1 VSEEWKYSSSS
12 SSAHTTV
19 LKMAVLCSKL
29 YVSGFDLVEHG
40 DEEGVGREHADV
52 HIGHTKGQCGD
63 LSCGVR
69 CSAVV
74 WSCVSKVRVRV
85 GVCVGVEVT

>member
-1 VSEEWKYSSSS
+1 
-12 SSAHTTV
+12 
-19 LKMAVLCSKL
+19 MAVLCSQL
-29 YVSGFDLVEHG
+29 YVSGFDLVEHR
-40 DEEGVGREHADV
+40 DKEGVGREHANV

-69 CSAVV
+69 CSALV

-85 GVCVGVEVT
+85 GVCVGVEVI